1 MTIVKIGNVELTE
14 AEALRLYEEGRY
26 IVTGRKIYALHYSN
40 AQRRV
45 YGSVVYQQPKR
56 RPMPLVARRRFHA
69 LCSAD
74 VNRLIGAELLNA

>member
-45 YGSVVYQQPKR
+45 YGSVVYQQPKSE
-56 RPMPLVARRRFHA
+56 PMPLIARGRFHA

-74 VNRLIGAELLNA
+74 VNRLIGAELLNE